1 MNNFQN
7 QSNQQFNQQQ
17 NQGQLPNKGL
27 FSLPPQ
33 VMQFVPWIPLMLEM
47 TTGQKIP
54 QMSGTIGDIQQGIQT
69 IQMTL
74 GQIIQ
79 HQTNLEQRL
88 TALETNASSQFT
100 NLVQQV
106 QSIKSIRLS
115 HSKETKAIDYNLE
128 NQSN

>member
-1 MNNFQN
+1 
-7 QSNQQFNQQQ
+7 
-17 NQGQLPNKGL
+17 
-27 FSLPPQ
+27 
-33 VMQFVPWIPLMLEM
+33 M

-100 NLVQQV
+100 NLVQQEI
-106 QSIKSIRLS
+106 QEFKNSQQKQQAQIIDLL
-115 HSKETKAIDYNLE
+115 KEQKQLLQQILTKYGN
-128 NQSN
+128 